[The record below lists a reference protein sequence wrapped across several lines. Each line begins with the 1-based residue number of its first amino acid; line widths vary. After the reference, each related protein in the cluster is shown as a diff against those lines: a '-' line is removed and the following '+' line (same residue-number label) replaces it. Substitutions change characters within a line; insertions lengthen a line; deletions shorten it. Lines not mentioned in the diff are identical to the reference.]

1 MMNKHNQI
9 LNDISNKCFNAAL
22 LSNPVLRIYYMES
35 LDIFKRDN
43 HSREY
48 AIQVVKHRILFR
60 VDACMYQQQENCSY
74 AHK

>member
-1 MMNKHNQI
+1 MFFLIGFSMLYFEQ
-9 LNDISNKCFNAAL
+9 SL
-22 LSNPVLRIYYMES
+22 LRMYLMES

-48 AIQVVKHRILFR
+48 ALQVVKHRILFR
-60 VDACMYQQQENCSY
+60 AVARMYQQQENCSY